1 MTTTRQRDREGQG
14 ERERE
19 KERCVRPLSRY
30 SSSRT
35 PGRVSRFER
44 SDWCRRVAPN
54 LCSRSACA
62 PRSTAPS
69 PRRPFDAHALVPT
82 SSHVSLS
89 LSLDYRRLLLR
100 IHASVPSRVSFVV
113 RIIVLSFFLLFH
125 SLSCSYTSRSR
136 SRSRKM
142 SRGFLSMS
150 IKEREREWRKHRL
163 DANRNCGENRLKYNS
178 SWYFSGNIKALRVLS
193 TRGPRSLLSR
203 GN

>member
-1 MTTTRQRDREGQG
+1 M
-14 ERERE
+14 
-19 KERCVRPLSRY
+19 RPLSRY

-89 LSLDYRRLLLR
+89 LSRLPSFALANPRIRSFARFLRRSRYRPLIFPLISLSLLLVHVEIEIEIEENEWR
-100 IHASVPSRVSFVV
+100 IFIDV
-113 RIIVLSFFLLFH
+113 
-125 SLSCSYTSRSR
+125 Y
-136 SRSRKM
+136 K
-142 SRGFLSMS
+142 
-150 IKEREREWRKHRL
+150 RERE
-163 DANRNCGENRLKYNS
+163 
-178 SWYFSGNIKALRVLS
+178 SGGSIDWMQIEIVARIV
-193 TRGPRSLLSR
+193 
-203 GN
+203 

>member
-89 LSLDYRRLLLR
+89 LSRLSSFALTNPRIRSFARFLRRSRYRPLIFPLISLSLLLVHVEIEIEIEENESR
-100 IHASVPSRVSFVV
+100 IFIDVYKR
-113 RIIVLSFFLLFH
+113 
-125 SLSCSYTSRSR
+125 
-136 SRSRKM
+136 
-142 SRGFLSMS
+142 
-150 IKEREREWRKHRL
+150 ERERVEEASIGCKSKLWRESFK
-163 DANRNCGENRLKYNS
+163 
-178 SWYFSGNIKALRVLS
+178 V
-193 TRGPRSLLSR
+193 
-203 GN
+203 

>member
-82 SSHVSLS
+82 SSHSLS
-89 LSLDYRRLLLR
+89 LSRLSSFALANPRIRSFARFLRRSRYRPLIFPLISLSLLLVHVEIEIEIEENEWR
-100 IHASVPSRVSFVV
+100 IFIDV
-113 RIIVLSFFLLFH
+113 
-125 SLSCSYTSRSR
+125 Y
-136 SRSRKM
+136 K
-142 SRGFLSMS
+142 
-150 IKEREREWRKHRL
+150 RERE
-163 DANRNCGENRLKYNS
+163 
-178 SWYFSGNIKALRVLS
+178 SGGSIDWMQIEIVARIV
-193 TRGPRSLLSR
+193 
-203 GN
+203 

>member
-82 SSHVSLS
+82 SSHSLS
-89 LSLDYRRLLLR
+89 LSRLSSFALANPRIRSFARFLRRSRYRPLIFPLISLSLLLVHVEIEIEENESRIFIDVYRR
-100 IHASVPSRVSFVV
+100 
-113 RIIVLSFFLLFH
+113 
-125 SLSCSYTSRSR
+125 
-136 SRSRKM
+136 
-142 SRGFLSMS
+142 
-150 IKEREREWRKHRL
+150 ERERVEEASIGCKSKLWRESFK
-163 DANRNCGENRLKYNS
+163 
-178 SWYFSGNIKALRVLS
+178 V
-193 TRGPRSLLSR
+193 
-203 GN
+203 

>member
-89 LSLDYRRLLLR
+89 LSRLPSFALANPRIRSFARFLRRSRYRPLIFPLISLSLLLVHVEIEIEIEENEWR
-100 IHASVPSRVSFVV
+100 IFIDV
-113 RIIVLSFFLLFH
+113 
-125 SLSCSYTSRSR
+125 Y
-136 SRSRKM
+136 K
-142 SRGFLSMS
+142 
-150 IKEREREWRKHRL
+150 RERE
-163 DANRNCGENRLKYNS
+163 
-178 SWYFSGNIKALRVLS
+178 SGGSIDWMQIEIVARIV
-193 TRGPRSLLSR
+193 
-203 GN
+203 

>member
-1 MTTTRQRDREGQG
+1 MTRQRDREGQG

-82 SSHVSLS
+82 SSHSLS
-89 LSLDYRRLLLR
+89 LSRLSSFALANPRIRSFARFLRRSRYRPLIFPLISLSLLLVHVEIEIEIEENEWR
-100 IHASVPSRVSFVV
+100 IFIDV
-113 RIIVLSFFLLFH
+113 
-125 SLSCSYTSRSR
+125 Y
-136 SRSRKM
+136 K
-142 SRGFLSMS
+142 
-150 IKEREREWRKHRL
+150 RERE
-163 DANRNCGENRLKYNS
+163 
-178 SWYFSGNIKALRVLS
+178 SGGSIDWMQIEIVARIV
-193 TRGPRSLLSR
+193 
-203 GN
+203 

>member
-89 LSLDYRRLLLR
+89 LSTIVVCSCESTHPFLRAFPSSFALSSSHFSSYFTLSLARTRRDR
-100 IHASVPSRVSFVV
+100 DRD
-113 RIIVLSFFLLFH
+113 
-125 SLSCSYTSRSR
+125 
-136 SRSRKM
+136 
-142 SRGFLSMS
+142 RG
-150 IKEREREWRKHRL
+150 K
-163 DANRNCGENRLKYNS
+163 
-178 SWYFSGNIKALRVLS
+178 
-193 TRGPRSLLSR
+193 
-203 GN
+203 